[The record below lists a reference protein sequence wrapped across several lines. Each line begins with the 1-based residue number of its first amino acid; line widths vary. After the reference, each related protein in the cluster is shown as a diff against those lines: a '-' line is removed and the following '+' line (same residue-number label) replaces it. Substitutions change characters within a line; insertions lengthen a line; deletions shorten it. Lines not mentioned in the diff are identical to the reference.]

1 MTDLDLLRRITRDL
15 WYWQGLRF
23 APLAIVGFIAAATFA
38 PWWPK
43 WVPEEGAL
51 IAGLIFALVMYRAA
65 DRYYATTM
73 GQVAPDLSLT
83 TGRSAVKWFAV
94 YPAMGAALLI
104 DGLASPPL
112 LVSGAVWA
120 VSLVLYWWSTGR
132 GREHYLVLAA
142 LTALL
147 TFLPVVDPALA
158 GKGAFP
164 VFYAWFGLVYLV
176 AGVLDHVALTRAL
189 PRAEAA

>member
-23 APLAIVGFIAAATFA
+23 APMAIVGFIAAATFA
-38 PWWPK
+38 PWWPE

-51 IAGLIFALVMYRAA
+51 IAGLIVALVMYRAA
-65 DRYYATTM
+65 DRYYARTM
-73 GQVAPDLSLT
+73 GRVAPDLSLT
-83 TGRSAVKWFAV
+83 KGRSAVKWFAV

-120 VSLVLYWWSTGR
+120 GALVLYWWSTGR

-147 TFLPVVDPALA
+147 TFLPVADPALA

-164 VFYAWFGLVYLV
+164 VFYAWFGLVYLI